1 MPSAL
6 SGFLECPG
14 KAVAG
19 SCGVRRTGQKGQAA
33 RVYTR
38 ENSRLA
44 QQILASLRTQ
54 KTAQEFLCNGGMS
67 NI

>member
-14 KAVAG
+14 KAVADA
-19 SCGVRRTGQKGQAA
+19 CGVRRTGQKGQAA

-54 KTAQEFLCNGGMS
+54 KTAEEFLRNGGMS